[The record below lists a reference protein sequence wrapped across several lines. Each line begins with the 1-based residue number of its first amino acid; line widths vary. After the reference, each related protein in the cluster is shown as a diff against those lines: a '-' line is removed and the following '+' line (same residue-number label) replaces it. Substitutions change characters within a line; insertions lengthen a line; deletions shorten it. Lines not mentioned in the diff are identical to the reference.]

1 MPMGNYLNYI
11 NCGGVKP
18 TWAGWCHSLNR
29 IPHPTSGERE
39 WSSMLIFS
47 PVFWLWIWWTSCFK
61 LLLPLPCCHNELYL
75 ELWVKITLISLSDF
89 FEKGSHCVSLADL
102 ELAKQTRLASDSEN
116 SACLC
121 LLSAGMKGAHY
132 HTHQQVAFKSISQV
146 LHTFH
151 PRTCGRPGLHS
162 KTLSQKTQNK
172 NCLQIRWRYLLVYC
186 IACLHVYATE
196 LVDIR
201 GQPGWTSWFFPSAL
215 CVLGSWTQVLV
226 RLGLECL
233 NSLSHLAGP

>member
-1 MPMGNYLNYI
+1 MLLTWQNLDSPGRLALGVPVGNYLNYI
-11 NCGGVKP
+11 NCGGKP

-39 WSSMLIFS
+39 RSSMLIFS

-121 LLSAGMKGAHY
+121 LLSAGWKV
-132 HTHQQVAFKSISQV
+132 HTVMPS
-146 LHTFH
+146 
-151 PRTCGRPGLHS
+151 
-162 KTLSQKTQNK
+162 
-172 NCLQIRWRYLLVYC
+172 
-186 IACLHVYATE
+186 
-196 LVDIR
+196 
-201 GQPGWTSWFFPSAL
+201 TSCF
-215 CVLGSWTQVLV
+215 
-226 RLGLECL
+226 
-233 NSLSHLAGP
+233 